1 MFEHHRKTIENLKRH
16 FEKNPDYLAFI
27 LNGSVAREEA
37 GEVSD
42 VDFFLV
48 VENDKYEE
56 ALNRNVLLVE
66 ASELSVPPCP
76 EANGFLTSKDRLKA
90 ICEQGN
96 EIERWAFFKA
106 KIVFSRDKEVEELVK
121 RIPHY
126 PEEGR
131 IRRMESYHSQM
142 YYHFSFFEFAYYSQT
157 KYLIYETAT
166 KMILS
171 VGRLILADNQIL
183 YPNRKWFYRELA
195 KVADKPE
202 GICEAMIAFLDHPT
216 IDAGNEIIQMVESYK
231 PYPVPPEG
239 MAARIHSESVL
250 NLEAW

>member
-16 FEKNPDYLAFI
+16 FEKNPAYLALI
-27 LNGSVAREEA
+27 LTGSVARDEA
-37 GEVSD
+37 RQDSD
-42 VDFFLV
+42 VDYYLV

-56 ALNRNVLLVE
+56 ALNKNTLEVE
-66 ASELSVPPCP
+66 ASEFCVPPCP
-76 EANGFLTSKDRLKA
+76 EANGSLTSKARLTVLSR
-90 ICEQGN
+90 QGN

-106 KIVFSRDKEVEELVK
+106 KIVFSRDEEIEELVK
-121 RIPHY
+121 RIPQY

-131 IRRMESYHSQM
+131 IRRMESYHSQI
-142 YYHFSFFEFAYYSQT
+142 YYHFSFFEFACYSQT

-171 VGRLILADNQIL
+171 IGRLILADNRIL
-183 YPNRKWFYRELA
+183 YPNRKWFYRELK
-195 KVADKPE
+195 KVSDKPE

-216 IDAGNEIIQMVESYK
+216 IEAGNEIVQMVERYK

-239 MAARIHSESVL
+239 MTARIHRESIL
-250 NLEAW
+250 NLEEW